1 MRTGLVTAICAVP
14 FAATATLAGSWQLA
28 IVMLAFLVF
37 FCTCSVGAAP
47 AGLQLV
53 TPNRFRAQ
61 ASAVYM
67 LVLNMIASGAGPALT
82 ALATAFRVLAKST
95 IWEEERAAPTT
106 AIGLTAMRLFTT
118 GIPYF

>member
-1 MRTGLVTAICAVP
+1 MP

-28 IVMLAFLVF
+28 IVMLAFLIF
-37 FCTCSVGAAP
+37 FCTCAVGAAP

-82 ALATAFRVLAKST
+82 ALATDYVFMDTAAVGKSLALVSGCSAPIAVLIFAVGLRSFRHAVEALES
-95 IWEEERAAPTT
+95 R
-106 AIGLTAMRLFTT
+106 
-118 GIPYF
+118 